1 MEREAIMSFDGLFAR
16 MMTKELAEALAGG
29 RIGKIY
35 QPSKNEVLLIVRSK
49 GKNVKLLLSAHPVY
63 ARIQLTEEEYV
74 HPKEPPM
81 FCMVLRKHL
90 EGAVIEKIEQ
100 RGLDRVVLI
109 HIKGRNEIG
118 DPVRKQLIIEL
129 MGKHSNIVLTDGESG
144 TIIDSIKH
152 VSHAVNRYRAVLPGQ
167 LYRFP
172 PEQDKIDPLA
182 CGEEE
187 ILGQID
193 FNAGKIDAQL
203 VSRFLGISPLFAKE
217 VVHLAGLPNRETV
230 PKAFLSLTD
239 KIKRNDIRPVLMKR
253 EDKEFFY
260 LFPLEHV
267 GGERVYFK
275 TLSELLDRYYFEK
288 AERDRVKQIAGDLER
303 FIKKEIEKNER
314 KREKLQREWQESE
327 KSGEYQLYGELLTAN
342 LHLAKKGMKEITVT
356 NYYTG
361 EPLTIPL
368 DADKSPSEN
377 AQAYFRKYQKAKNAR
392 EAVKTQL
399 EQTEKELEYLS
410 LLHEQIRM
418 ASAKDLDEIK
428 EELAEQGYLKERP
441 GRKERPGKKAAP
453 APEQFLASDGTPI
466 LVGKNNKQNEYL
478 TMRLAR
484 NEEVWLHAK
493 NVPGSHVVI
502 RSSEPS
508 EETLLEA
515 AHLAAYYSKARN
527 SGNVDVDYTKVKYV
541 RKPTGAKPGFVI
553 YDHQKTVR
561 VTPDTDLVAK
571 MRKASRTYG

>member
-1 MEREAIMSFDGLFAR
+1 MSFDGLFTR

-167 LYRFP
+167 SYRFP
-172 PEQDKIDPLA
+172 PEQDKTDPLT
-182 CGEEE
+182 CSETD
-187 ILGQID
+187 IVSQID

-217 VVHLAGLPNRETV
+217 VVHLAELPNRETV

-239 KIKRNDIRPVLMKR
+239 KIKRGDIRPTLMKR

-314 KREKLQREWQESE
+314 KREKLQREWKESE

-342 LHLAKKGMKEITVT
+342 LHLAEKGMKEITVT

-428 EELAEQGYLKERP
+428 EELAEQGYLKEKA
-441 GRKERPGKKAAP
+441 GRKEKPGKKAAP

-484 NEEVWLHAK
+484 KEEVWLHAK

-571 MRKASRTYG
+571 MRKASRTHG

>member
-1 MEREAIMSFDGLFAR
+1 MSFDGLFTR

-118 DPVRKQLIIEL
+118 DPTRKQLIIEL

-167 LYRFP
+167 SYRFP
-172 PEQDKIDPLA
+172 PEQDKTDPLA
-182 CGEEE
+182 CSETD
-187 ILGQID
+187 IVSQID

-230 PKAFLSLTD
+230 PKAFLALTD
-239 KIKRNDIRPVLMKR
+239 KIKKGDIRPTLMKR

-342 LHLAKKGMKEITVT
+342 LHLAEKGMKEITVT

-428 EELAEQGYLKERP
+428 EELAEQGYLKEKA
-441 GRKERPGKKAAP
+441 GRKEKPGKKAAP

-484 NEEVWLHAK
+484 KEEVWLHAK

-571 MRKASRTYG
+571 MRKASRTQG

>member
-1 MEREAIMSFDGLFAR
+1 MSFDGLFTR

-49 GKNVKLLLSAHPVY
+49 GKNAKLLISAHPVY

-118 DPVRKQLIIEL
+118 DPTRKQLIIEL

-167 LYRFP
+167 SYRFP
-172 PEQDKIDPLA
+172 PEQDKTDPLA
-182 CGEEE
+182 CSETD
-187 ILGQID
+187 IVSQID

-239 KIKRNDIRPVLMKR
+239 KIKRGDIRPTLMKR

-342 LHLAKKGMKEITVT
+342 LHLAEKGMKEITVT

-428 EELAEQGYLKERP
+428 EELAEQGYLKEKA
-441 GRKERPGKKAAP
+441 GRKEKPGKKAAP

-484 NEEVWLHAK
+484 KEEVWLHAK

-571 MRKASRTYG
+571 MRKASRTHG

>member
-1 MEREAIMSFDGLFAR
+1 MSFDGLFAR

>member
-1 MEREAIMSFDGLFAR
+1 MEREAIMSFDGLFTR

-167 LYRFP
+167 SYRFP
-172 PEQDKIDPLA
+172 PEQDKTDPLA
-182 CGEEE
+182 CSETD
-187 ILGQID
+187 IVSQID

-239 KIKRNDIRPVLMKR
+239 KIKRGDIRPALMKR

-303 FIKKEIEKNER
+303 FIKKEFEKNER
-314 KREKLQREWQESE
+314 KREKLQREWKESE

-342 LHLAKKGMKEITVT
+342 LHLAEKGMKEITVT

-361 EPLTIPL
+361 KPLTIPL

-428 EELAEQGYLKERP
+428 EELAEQGYLKEKA
-441 GRKERPGKKAAP
+441 GRKEKPGKKAAP

-484 NEEVWLHAK
+484 KEEVWLHAK

-571 MRKASRTYG
+571 MRKASRTHG

>member
-1 MEREAIMSFDGLFAR
+1 MSFDGLFTR

-167 LYRFP
+167 SYRFP
-172 PEQDKIDPLA
+172 PEQDKTDPLA
-182 CGEEE
+182 CSESD
-187 ILGQID
+187 IISQID

-239 KIKRNDIRPVLMKR
+239 KIKRGDIRPTLMKR

-342 LHLAKKGMKEITVT
+342 LHLAEKGMKEITVT

-428 EELAEQGYLKERP
+428 EELAEQGYLKEKA
-441 GRKERPGKKAAP
+441 GRKEKPGKKAAP

-484 NEEVWLHAK
+484 KEEVWLHAK

-571 MRKASRTYG
+571 MRKASRTHG

>member
-1 MEREAIMSFDGLFAR
+1 MSFDGLFTR

-167 LYRFP
+167 SYRFP
-172 PEQDKIDPLA
+172 PEQDKTDPLA
-182 CGEEE
+182 CSETD
-187 ILGQID
+187 IVSQID

-230 PKAFLSLTD
+230 PKAFLSLTG
-239 KIKRNDIRPVLMKR
+239 KIKRGDIRPALMKR

-303 FIKKEIEKNER
+303 FIKKEFEKNER
-314 KREKLQREWQESE
+314 KREKLQREWKESE

-342 LHLAKKGMKEITVT
+342 LHLAEKGMKEITVT

-428 EELAEQGYLKERP
+428 EELAEQGYLKEKA
-441 GRKERPGKKAAP
+441 GRKEKPGKKAAP

-484 NEEVWLHAK
+484 KEEVWLHAK

-571 MRKASRTYG
+571 MRKASRAQG